1 MKRLYDYI
9 SRKIKESLKMN
20 KLYVLQYDDDAFNG
34 EIFTDKD
41 KAYKYIRDKHRP
53 YLLCIDVHEYD
64 NKIGGYKKSYT
75 LYYLDKSDFRECV
88 RHFWDDFEDKTFISS
103 EDFHNVL
110 SKM

>member
-1 MKRLYDYI
+1 
-9 SRKIKESLKMN
+9 MN

-34 EIFTDKD
+34 EIFTNKD

-75 LYYLDKSDFRECV
+75 LHYLDKSDYRECV
-88 RHFWDDFEDKTFISS
+88 RHFWDDFEDKTFISDK
-103 EDFHNVL
+103 DFHDVIN
-110 SKM
+110 KIMDY